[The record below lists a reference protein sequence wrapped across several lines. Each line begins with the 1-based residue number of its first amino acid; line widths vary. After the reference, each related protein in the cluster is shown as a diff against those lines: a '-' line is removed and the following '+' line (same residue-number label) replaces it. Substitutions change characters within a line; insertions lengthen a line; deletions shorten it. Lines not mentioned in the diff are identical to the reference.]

1 MPVPFVLAALF
12 GKAAASAAA
21 KSIAGKASAHGAKG
35 IFGRHAHHK
44 LAQRV
49 AEKVAEKAADTG
61 VNAVFSKKRQPDD
74 KR

>member
-1 MPVPFVLAALF
+1 MPVPFVLAAFF

-21 KSIAGKASAHGAKG
+21 KGIAGKASAHGANG
-35 IFGRHAHHK
+35 IFGCRAHHQ

-61 VNAVFSKKRQPDD
+61 VNAVFSKKRIPDD